1 MKSKGM
7 IHRGYFIS
15 SVWVMVLVSFMVT
28 SCATSPK
35 QGDSPSSP
43 PLGPSS
49 KPLNDLPEIFITQT
63 EGEEKA
69 SLPIEKAGQL
79 LSFSLKNADIQET
92 LIALSKETSRNIIVD
107 PNVDGKVTVDLKRVT
122 VEEALDHLL
131 IPLGLEY
138 TIRGNAIRV
147 SKPAMET
154 RVFTLD
160 YTITRRKSTGELK
173 VSGGVSQ
180 TGNDNGFSNSG
191 SSSSSSG
198 GSENGDEQSKGS
210 IESESETDLWD
221 DIRKGLVTIVFSGS
235 ESEDTEGSRV
245 GGAWSRGDEEGRK
258 LIGNPLS
265 GIIMVT
271 AYPVQLARVAE
282 FLEAVSGS
290 VQRQVVIQAKII
302 EIMLSDEYQLGID
315 WGYVT
320 NSSGVSGTLTP
331 WDIPEGVDYPSVLQN
346 LSPGLGV
353 FQIGVASKYFNLL
366 IDSLARQGQLNVL
379 SSPQLCT
386 LNNQKA
392 MIKVGREEVY
402 FEINSELQVLDG
414 TERVIENVESKTVTV
429 GIVLDVTPQI
439 SSDGTITMCIHPS
452 VSEVAGEATSR
463 LGDTRPIIDV
473 REIDTVIS
481 VHEGQMIVIG
491 GLIKDKVEEKITSVP
506 FLGEIPYLGA
516 AFRHTTQ
523 NKQKTE
529 LVILLTPTLMIG
541 KKIETLT
548 QQQLESLDTAK
559 KGFHLGA
566 RPWDYGVQGEYH
578 R

>member
-1 MKSKGM
+1 
-7 IHRGYFIS
+7 
-15 SVWVMVLVSFMVT
+15 
-28 SCATSPK
+28 
-35 QGDSPSSP
+35 
-43 PLGPSS
+43 
-49 KPLNDLPEIFITQT
+49 
-63 EGEEKA
+63 
-69 SLPIEKAGQL
+69 
-79 LSFSLKNADIQET
+79 
-92 LIALSKETSRNIIVD
+92 
-107 PNVDGKVTVDLKRVT
+107 
-122 VEEALDHLL
+122 
-131 IPLGLEY
+131 
-138 TIRGNAIRV
+138 
-147 SKPAMET
+147 
-154 RVFTLD
+154 
-160 YTITRRKSTGELK
+160 
-173 VSGGVSQ
+173 
-180 TGNDNGFSNSG
+180 
-191 SSSSSSG
+191 
-198 GSENGDEQSKGS
+198 
-210 IESESETDLWD
+210 
-221 DIRKGLVTIVFSGS
+221 
-235 ESEDTEGSRV
+235 
-245 GGAWSRGDEEGRK
+245 
-258 LIGNPLS
+258 
-265 GIIMVT
+265 MVT

-290 VQRQVVIQAKII
+290 IQRQVVIQAKII
-302 EIMLSDEYQLGID
+302 EIVLSDEYQLGID

-320 NSSGVSGTLTP
+320 NSNGVSGTLTP

-452 VSEVAGEATSR
+452 VSEVAGEAKSR

-516 AFRHTTQ
+516 AFRHTAQ

-559 KGFHLGA
+559 KGFHFGA